1 MKVLLAI
8 LLIMVQ
14 GIIPK
19 GPAYMKQLQSRDS
32 ILIAD
37 QIEYGFELD
46 SLAEGTL
53 LALPDF
59 SKFSNDTLTV
69 VENWRIDTL
78 KVTGGRRGSKGLLKL
93 RGRMVLAAFE
103 EGKYE
108 LPAIPV
114 QLTSP
119 SGVDTLI
126 YESLE
131 IDVKTMPVDTAT
143 YEIHDIKGQM
153 KYPLTF
159 RELLPYLI
167 GIVLLAGLAV
177 LVIYLVRRKKAAG
190 EDAHKD
196 PAYIVALRKLDQFR
210 GDKYWAPEKQKTF
223 YSGITDTLREYMA
236 DRFTIDAQEMTTA
249 EIFTALK
256 GNQDITPE
264 LYNETKDL
272 FETADFVK
280 FAKHVASDADNAAAL
295 PSAVRFVTSTYQ
307 LEVEEESGQNT
318 DKEE

>member
-19 GPAYMKQLQSRDS
+19 GPAYMKQLQPRDS

-119 SGVDTLI
+119 TGVDTLI

-177 LVIYLVRRKKAAG
+177 LVTYLVRRKKAAG

-210 GDKYWAPEKQKTF
+210 GDKYWAPEKQKAF